1 MPEGDNAVPGIQQV
15 ILQMA
20 QLLQQMAQQQ
30 QQALPQVQS
39 QEQILE
45 SLSSN
50 ITEFAFD
57 EENGVTFGRWF
68 DRYQDLFENDARQLE
83 DAAKVRLLLRKLD
96 TPSHSR
102 YINYILPKLPKDV
115 TFEDT
120 VKILKKIFGNQVST
134 FRKRFQCLQLV
145 KSESEDIISYGGHVN
160 RACEDFQFQNL
171 TLDHFKCLMFVSG
184 LKASKYADVRARLL
198 SIMEH
203 EKPEAPATLQ
213 SLIDEYQRLIN
224 LKEDT
229 SIIEQQSSS
238 KSAVHAIRDRKGA
251 ASQNN
256 FSKQESKKPKTPCW
270 QCGQMHFVKE
280 CVFNNHL
287 CRDCNRVG
295 HKEGYCSCSK
305 KSANPAKTT
314 QSQSTISKKRK
325 KGKSSVEAKGVFVV
339 NHIEH
344 RESKRKFVTVAINGV
359 PVPLQLDSASD
370 ISIVSETVW
379 KQLGKPAINPSSS
392 QASNASGDPLSL
404 VGEFECEVSI
414 KGETK
419 RGRCFVTS
427 VRDLN
432 LMGIEWIDLFNFW
445 SIPFD
450 SICNQI
456 VMPSK
461 REIDREIQQLKLKH
475 KEVFNETLGLCNRT
489 KVQLHLKPGSKP
501 VFCPKRPVP
510 FHSVPLVDAELNR
523 LQSLGIITPVDFS
536 EWAAPIVAVK
546 KPDGRVRI
554 CADYSTG
561 LNNALEANN
570 YPLPVPEEIFAQLA
584 GCQVF
589 SVIDLSD
596 AYLQCEV
603 TEDSKQ
609 LLTINTH
616 RGLFRF
622 NRLAPGVK
630 SAPGAFQR
638 MIESLIAD
646 LPEVRPFIDDIIIF
660 SKDWK
665 SHAESL
671 NKLLQRLTDCGF
683 HLKIQKCK
691 FFQTEVRYLGHIT
704 DRNGIRPDPEKVETI
719 SSIPPPTNVSEL
731 RSYLGAVNYYGKFV
745 RNIHEL
751 RHPLDQ
757 LMRKDVKWNWSADC
771 QRSFEQF
778 KEVLKSDLLLTH
790 YNPKLPIVVAADAS
804 KTGIGAVI
812 FHKFPNGSMKAIQH
826 ASRTLT
832 PAEQAYG
839 QPEKEALALVY
850 GLTKFHKMLL
860 GRRFTL
866 QTDHKPLLSIFGSKK
881 GIPVHTANRLQRWA
895 LIMLNYDFDIQYV
908 STNEFGCADML
919 SRLIDGSLRPEE
931 DYIIAAVSLEEDMAS
946 ILNTTIEAVPVSFP
960 ALRDATSKCEVLQQ
974 VKKYIVDGW
983 PANPKQVAEAVLPYY
998 NRRESLSIISECVMF
1013 KERVIVPEAFRRRL
1027 LHQFHQGHPGMVRMK
1042 TIARNYV
1049 YWPGLDGAIEDYV
1062 RRCSHCAT
1070 AAKAPVKAKPEPW
1083 PTPEK
1088 PWTRIHIDYAGP
1100 VDGNYFL
1107 VVVDPFSRWPEI
1119 VLTKSMTAKAT
1130 IKHLKQM
1137 FATFGIPETVVSDNG
1152 TQFTSFEFQ
1161 KFCESLGIHHIRTA
1175 PYHPQSNGLAERFVD
1190 TVKRSVK
1197 KICSGGESLE
1207 DSLQT
1212 FLTVYRSTPT
1222 PDLGGQSPA
1231 ERMLGR
1237 SMRSHLLKEC

>member
-1 MPEGDNAVPGIQQV
+1 MPERDNAVPGIQQV

-30 QQALPQVQS
+30 QQALLQVQS

-96 TPSHSR
+96 TPSRSR
-102 YINYILPKLPKDV
+102 YINYLLPKLPKDV

-145 KSESEDIISYGGHVN
+145 KSESEDIIS
-160 RACEDFQFQNL
+160 
-171 TLDHFKCLMFVSG
+171 G

-198 SIMEH
+198 SILEH

-251 ASQNN
+251 APQNN
-256 FSKQESKKPKTPCW
+256 FSKQERKKSKTPCW
-270 QCGQMHFVKE
+270 QCGHMHFVKE

-295 HKEGYCSCSK
+295 HKEGYYSCSK

-325 KGKSSVEAKGVFVV
+325 KGNSSVEAKGVFVV

-432 LMGIEWIDLFNFW
+432 LMGIEWIDLFNCR

-456 VMPSK
+456 VMLSK

-475 KEVFNETLGLCNRT
+475 KEVFNETHGLCNRT
-489 KVQLHLKPGSKP
+489 KVQLHLKPGIKP

-510 FHSVPLVDAELNR
+510 FHPVPLVDAELNR
-523 LQSLGIITPVDFS
+523 LQSLGIITPADFS
-536 EWAAPIVAVK
+536 EWAALIVAVK

-596 AYLQCEV
+596 TYLQCEV

-638 MIESLIAD
+638 MIESFIAD

-665 SHAESL
+665 
-671 NKLLQRLTDCGF
+671 
-683 HLKIQKCK
+683 
-691 FFQTEVRYLGHIT
+691 
-704 DRNGIRPDPEKVETI
+704 
-719 SSIPPPTNVSEL
+719 
-731 RSYLGAVNYYGKFV
+731 
-745 RNIHEL
+745 
-751 RHPLDQ
+751 
-757 LMRKDVKWNWSADC
+757 
-771 QRSFEQF
+771 
-778 KEVLKSDLLLTH
+778 
-790 YNPKLPIVVAADAS
+790 
-804 KTGIGAVI
+804 
-812 FHKFPNGSMKAIQH
+812 
-826 ASRTLT
+826 
-832 PAEQAYG
+832 
-839 QPEKEALALVY
+839 
-850 GLTKFHKMLL
+850 L
-860 GRRFTL
+860 GR
-866 QTDHKPLLSIFGSKK
+866 I
-881 GIPVHTANRLQRWA
+881 
-895 LIMLNYDFDIQYV
+895 
-908 STNEFGCADML
+908 
-919 SRLIDGSLRPEE
+919 
-931 DYIIAAVSLEEDMAS
+931 
-946 ILNTTIEAVPVSFP
+946 
-960 ALRDATSKCEVLQQ
+960 
-974 VKKYIVDGW
+974 
-983 PANPKQVAEAVLPYY
+983 
-998 NRRESLSIISECVMF
+998 
-1013 KERVIVPEAFRRRL
+1013 
-1027 LHQFHQGHPGMVRMK
+1027 
-1042 TIARNYV
+1042 
-1049 YWPGLDGAIEDYV
+1049 
-1062 RRCSHCAT
+1062 
-1070 AAKAPVKAKPEPW
+1070 
-1083 PTPEK
+1083 
-1088 PWTRIHIDYAGP
+1088 
-1100 VDGNYFL
+1100 
-1107 VVVDPFSRWPEI
+1107 
-1119 VLTKSMTAKAT
+1119 
-1130 IKHLKQM
+1130 
-1137 FATFGIPETVVSDNG
+1137 
-1152 TQFTSFEFQ
+1152 
-1161 KFCESLGIHHIRTA
+1161 
-1175 PYHPQSNGLAERFVD
+1175 
-1190 TVKRSVK
+1190 
-1197 KICSGGESLE
+1197 
-1207 DSLQT
+1207 
-1212 FLTVYRSTPT
+1212 
-1222 PDLGGQSPA
+1222 
-1231 ERMLGR
+1231 
-1237 SMRSHLLKEC
+1237 

>member
-1 MPEGDNAVPGIQQV
+1 
-15 ILQMA
+15 
-20 QLLQQMAQQQ
+20 
-30 QQALPQVQS
+30 
-39 QEQILE
+39 
-45 SLSSN
+45 
-50 ITEFAFD
+50 
-57 EENGVTFGRWF
+57 
-68 DRYQDLFENDARQLE
+68 
-83 DAAKVRLLLRKLD
+83 
-96 TPSHSR
+96 
-102 YINYILPKLPKDV
+102 
-115 TFEDT
+115 
-120 VKILKKIFGNQVST
+120 
-134 FRKRFQCLQLV
+134 
-145 KSESEDIISYGGHVN
+145 
-160 RACEDFQFQNL
+160 
-171 TLDHFKCLMFVSG
+171 MFVSG
-184 LKASKYADVRARLL
+184 LKASKHADVRARLL
-198 SIMEH
+198 SILEH

-229 SIIEQQSSS
+229 SIIEQQTSS
-238 KSAVHAIRDRKGA
+238 KSAVHAIRDRKGS
-251 ASQNN
+251 ASQNS
-256 FSKQESKKPKTPCW
+256 FSKSESKKPKTPCW

-305 KSANPAKTT
+305 KSSNPAKTT
-314 QSQSTISKKRK
+314 PSTISKKRK

-344 RESKRKFVTVAINGV
+344 RENKRKFVTVAINGV
-359 PVPLQLDSASD
+359 PVPLQIDSASD

-536 EWAAPIVAVK
+536 EWAVPIVAVK

-554 CADYSTG
+554 CVDYSTG
-561 LNNALEANN
+561 LNNAMEANN

-630 SAPGAFQR
+630 SAPGAFQQ
-638 MIESLIAD
+638 MIETRTGNLM
-646 LPEVRPFIDDIIIF
+646 
-660 SKDWK
+660 
-665 SHAESL
+665 L

-757 LMRKDVKWNWSADC
+757 LLRKDVKWNWSADC

-850 GLTKFHKMLL
+850 GVTKFHKMLL

-919 SRLIDGSLRPEE
+919 SRLIDRSLRPEE

-983 PANPKQVAEAVLPYY
+983 PANPKQFAEAALPYY

-1013 KERVIVPEAFRRRL
+1013 KER
-1027 LHQFHQGHPGMVRMK
+1027 
-1042 TIARNYV
+1042 
-1049 YWPGLDGAIEDYV
+1049 PGLDGAIEDYV

-1083 PTPEK
+1083 PKTEK

-1107 VVVDPFSRWPEI
+1107 VVVDPFSR
-1119 VLTKSMTAKAT
+1119 
-1130 IKHLKQM
+1130 
-1137 FATFGIPETVVSDNG
+1137 
-1152 TQFTSFEFQ
+1152 
-1161 KFCESLGIHHIRTA
+1161 
-1175 PYHPQSNGLAERFVD
+1175 
-1190 TVKRSVK
+1190 
-1197 KICSGGESLE
+1197 
-1207 DSLQT
+1207 
-1212 FLTVYRSTPT
+1212 
-1222 PDLGGQSPA
+1222 
-1231 ERMLGR
+1231 
-1237 SMRSHLLKEC
+1237 